1 MAGRCCPWPEDYE
14 PHAFTRNN
22 PPNQLP
28 RQPVTLLCAQ
38 LAGQHQLQI
47 RAGAAIGLF
56 VGVDRH
62 SERMRS
68 DLSEL
73 RHIGGEPKIH
83 AISRK
88 VLRQM
93 ICKETLCRARQ
104 GMFLTLFSAELLLGP
119 QFSQRSPKKTSFCF

>member
-1 MAGRCCPWPEDYE
+1 
-14 PHAFTRNN
+14 
-22 PPNQLP
+22 
-28 RQPVTLLCAQ
+28 
-38 LAGQHQLQI
+38 LQI